1 MEKPKKPIEP
11 NIADKTKYPVREKSM
26 RQMTHE
32 EVEAIPYIRDYKK
45 YQKDKIQYD
54 KDIEI
59 YTQLKYI
66 KLIKVAKERLILE
79 KYKIIKIK

>member
-11 NIADKTKYPVREKSM
+11 NIMDKTKYPIHGSM
-26 RQMTHE
+26 RDMTPG
-32 EVEAIPYIRDYKK
+32 EVDNLPYIRDYKQ

-66 KLIKVAKERLILE
+66 KIIKVAKEKKILE
-79 KYKIIKIK
+79 KFKITKIK

>member
-1 MEKPKKPIEP
+1 MEKPKKPTEP
-11 NIADKTKYPVREKSM
+11 NIKDKTKYPVHGSM
-26 RQMTHE
+26 RGMTHQQ
-32 EVEAIPYIRDYKK
+32 VEDLPYIRDYKQ

-79 KYKIIKIK
+79 KFKIIKIK